1 LEYLDENLESCLHCV
16 SFVLPS
22 YIHAFVL
29 ALIDCSISL
38 ALALSEKQRAK
49 RAIELAQIA
58 KNAKL
63 EVLVWS

>member
-1 LEYLDENLESCLHCV
+1 
-16 SFVLPS
+16 
-22 YIHAFVL
+22 
-29 ALIDCSISL
+29 L